1 MAIEPGA
8 GNNSEIDP
16 ENDPENN
23 PKKNKVFSI
32 MSDDTSDSST
42 DNSMDGVTDVTD
54 SPSAVEPDITP
65 RRRRR
70 GIYLLPNLLTT
81 GAMFGGFYA
90 ILSAMNGKFEAA
102 AVAIFVAM
110 LFDGLD
116 GRVARMTHTESDFGV
131 QYDSLSDMVSFGV
144 APAVVSFSWM
154 IFTLGKVGWAG
165 AFIYASCAALR
176 LARFNTQVGVADSRY
191 FIGLASPAAAGLIAA
206 MVWTGYDAEATQ
218 WLSVVALITTAVAG
232 LLMVAPIRY
241 YSLKAID
248 FKGRVP
254 FVAIFAAV
262 MLVSIILIDPPRML
276 LLIAVLYA
284 LSGPFAWIW
293 KKYRGKTV

>member
-1 MAIEPGA
+1 MVTETD
-8 GNNSEIDP
+8 SDL
-16 ENDPENN
+16 ENN
-23 PKKNKVFSI
+23 KPFSVVPNGTADKPQDPGEPLAI
-32 MSDDTSDSST
+32 DDTAEVESD
-42 DNSMDGVTDVTD
+42 V
-54 SPSAVEPDITP
+54 AP

-144 APAVVSFSWM
+144 APAVVAFSWM
-154 IFTLGKVGWAG
+154 LFTLGKVGWTG

-176 LARFNTQVGVADSRY
+176 LAHFNTQVGSSDTRY
-191 FIGLASPAAAGLIAA
+191 FTGLASPAAAGLIAA
-206 MVWTGYDAEATQ
+206 MVWTGYDAEATRF
-218 WLSVVALITTAVAG
+218 LAVIALLVTSITG

-241 YSLKAID
+241 WSLKAVD

-254 FVAIFAAV
+254 FGAIFSAV
-262 MLVSIILIDPPRML
+262 MLVSIMLIDPPRML
-276 LLIAVLYA
+276 LLMAVMYA
-284 LSGPFAWIW
+284 LSGPLGWVW
-293 KKYRGKTV
+293 RKYRGI